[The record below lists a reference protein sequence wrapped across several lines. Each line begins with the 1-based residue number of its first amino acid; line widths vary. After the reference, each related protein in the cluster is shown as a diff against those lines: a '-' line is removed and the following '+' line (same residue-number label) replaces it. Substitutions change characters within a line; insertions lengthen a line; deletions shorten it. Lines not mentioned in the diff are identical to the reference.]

1 MNRPLVSYGLFVED
15 EDESVKICPTV
26 TDCHLGKTQV
36 PGPSK
41 LSEPMVTGVSTNSGP
56 STQSAIGL
64 TSTTTSLLNT
74 VTSQPPPREDEGRDT
89 SIRDSNG
96 ESAFESTNVSESTPK
111 ILNDQ
116 ANIADVEMKDLSS
129 H

>member
-1 MNRPLVSYGLFVED
+1 VTTNRPSVSYGLFV

-26 TDCHLGKTQV
+26 TDCHLEKTAQDAQV

-56 STQSAIGL
+56 STQSAI
-64 TSTTTSLLNT
+64 TSLLNT
-74 VTSQPPPREDEGRDT
+74 VTSQPPSREDEGRDT
-89 SIRDSNG
+89 SIRDSKG
-96 ESAFESTNVSESTPK
+96 ESTFESTNVSGSTPQ